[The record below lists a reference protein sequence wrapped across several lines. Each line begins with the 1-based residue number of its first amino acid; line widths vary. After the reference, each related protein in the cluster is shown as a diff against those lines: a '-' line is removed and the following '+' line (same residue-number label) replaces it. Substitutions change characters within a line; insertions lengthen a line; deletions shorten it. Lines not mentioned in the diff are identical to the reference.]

1 MVLVRE
7 LVSAA
12 LSSSIATSMNNNP
25 NYARILIAGI
35 ETMLMTALHLLL
47 FENPADEAVF
57 STILY

>member
-1 MVLVRE
+1 
-7 LVSAA
+7 
-12 LSSSIATSMNNNP
+12 MNNNP

-35 ETMLMTALHLLL
+35 ETMFMTVLHLLL